1 MNTTEKTQGLLA
13 RTGIADMTTQKD
25 IIIEQLSF
33 KHGIDVKADD
43 FHALRSEQVE
53 GLLHWAKAY
62 GYRKPKNAN
71 GSKAR
76 CFFTMLQ
83 RYANKV
89 N

>member
-1 MNTTEKTQGLLA
+1 MRKNELIELL
-13 RTGIADMTTQKD
+13 Q
-25 IIIEQLSF
+25 S
-33 KHGIDVKADD
+33 VKGNPEIMVWN
-43 FHALRSEQVE
+43 EQVE

-62 GYRKPKNAN
+62 GYREPKNAN

>member
-1 MNTTEKTQGLLA
+1 
-13 RTGIADMTTQKD
+13 MTTQKD
-25 IIIEQLSF
+25 IIIDQLSL
-33 KHGIDVKADD
+33 KHGINVKADD

-76 CFFTMLQ
+76 YFFAMLQ
-83 RYANKV
+83 RYANKAS
-89 N
+89 